1 MDVNVDLPPKMSDSV
16 AGILKQ
22 ENHFFAKTLI
32 SSSMDLSCENFSFK
46 FLKFCLTVLMRRNA
60 FFIELDNVFSDM
72 NNRGVFSLP

>member
-16 AGILKQ
+16 AGIFKH
-22 ENHFFAKTLI
+22 ENHFFAKPLI
-32 SSSMDLSCENFSFK
+32 SSSLDLSCEN